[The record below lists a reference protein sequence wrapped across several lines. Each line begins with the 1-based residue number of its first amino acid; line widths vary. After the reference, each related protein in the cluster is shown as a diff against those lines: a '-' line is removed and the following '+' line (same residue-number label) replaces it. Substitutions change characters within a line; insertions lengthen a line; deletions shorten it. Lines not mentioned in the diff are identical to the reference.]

1 MMMAGR
7 RSQWAIALVAVLLFA
22 WTHPY
27 NGIRHDGM
35 LYVAQALKHLDPAVF
50 NGDLFFK
57 YGSQDSFSIFGRA
70 YAFAVVAL
78 GVAWSSLVGVLIGQI
93 LFVVAVGLLIWRVL
107 PERSR
112 ALACCILAITA
123 GTYGSL
129 ALIHFAEPF
138 LTARTYAE
146 VLVVFGLALMARR
159 QLIAA
164 AMVCAAATLLHPL
177 MALVGIFLCWALA
190 VQRHRGWLWLLVLGV
205 PAIVFG
211 YLGVPPFDRALLF
224 YDAEWRQL
232 VDSHNFV
239 FMTSWPLASWLAL
252 VADLALLGTLAL
264 RQRDAYFSTLL
275 KALFVVATLCVG
287 VALLGSDVLS
297 NVLVTSLQL
306 WRAQWLVHLVALVFL
321 APELLRTWRGTRLEQ
336 LAAALLA
343 YAVLFQDL
351 TTGSLAML
359 MGLLLLYVGSPR
371 SWQLSRFTLWL
382 SAACL
387 LLAAGYNWWMQAR
400 LTIRMGEYLTGVSTL
415 GAIDKARIF
424 LQQAPVGPLLMALVA
439 IGLIWCVRR
448 SPAGVSV
455 ILIGLVAFT
464 AVNWDRRFEITK
476 VVENTSVQGP
486 HVFSDIVPPDA
497 EVYWQGDALAP
508 WLLMHRRSY
517 ASGVQA
523 GGLVFNRGTAIELDR
538 RRDVTSTFDMQRE
551 ICGLL
556 NALRDDKGSCEPDI
570 SSLELT
576 CEADPLL
583 GYIVMPNKFEDW
595 VLASWTPGGAEVGG
609 KSSLKTYYLY
619 SCAQLVA
626 KSKTINHKAV
636 DAS

>member
-1 MMMAGR
+1 MMIAGR
-7 RSQWAIALVAVLLFA
+7 KGQWAIAVVAVLLFA
-22 WTHPY
+22 WMHPY

-35 LYVAQALKHLDPAVF
+35 LYMAQALKHVDPAVF

-70 YAFAVVAL
+70 YAFAVVTL
-78 GVAWSSLVGVLIGQI
+78 GVAWSSLAGVLIGQI
-93 LFVVAVGLLIWRVL
+93 LFVIAVGLLVWRVL
-107 PERSR
+107 PENSR
-112 ALACCILAITA
+112 ALACCILAVTA

-129 ALIHFAEPF
+129 SLIHFAEPF
-138 LTARTYAE
+138 FTARTYAE
-146 VLVVFGLALMARR
+146 VLVVFGLTLMCRR
-159 QLIAA
+159 QLATA
-164 AMVCAAATLLHPL
+164 AMVCAAAALLHPL
-177 MALVGIFLCWALA
+177 MALAGILLCWALA
-190 VQRHRGWLWLLVLGV
+190 VQRHRGWLWLLALGIPAFVLGYSAV
-205 PAIVFG
+205 A
-211 YLGVPPFDRALLF
+211 PFDRAFLF

-232 VDSHNFV
+232 VDRYNFV

-252 VADLALLGTLAL
+252 LADLALLGALAL
-264 RQRDAYFSTLL
+264 RQRDAYFSMLL
-275 KALFVVATLCVG
+275 KALFVVGILCVG
-287 VALLGSDVLS
+287 MALLGSDLLS

-306 WRAQWLVHLVALVFL
+306 WRVQWLVHLVALVFL
-321 APELLRTWRGTRLEQ
+321 APELLRAWRGTRLEQ

-359 MGLLLLYVGSPR
+359 MGLLLLYVGAPR
-371 SWQLSRFTLWL
+371 GWHLSRFTLWL

-387 LLAAGYNWWMQAR
+387 MLAVGYNWWSQAG
-400 LTIRMGEYLTGVSTL
+400 LTIRMGEYLLGVSAL
-415 GAIDKARIF
+415 DAADKARIL
-424 LQQAPVGPLLMALVA
+424 LQQAPVGPLLLGMSA

-448 SPAGVSV
+448 SRTLVGV

-464 AVNWDRRFEITK
+464 AANWDRRFEITK
-476 VVENTSVQGP
+476 LVENTPVQGP

-523 GGLVFNRGTAIELDR
+523 AGLVFNRGTAIELDR

-556 NALRDDKGSCEPDI
+556 NALRSDKGSCEPDV
-570 SSLELT
+570 SSLALT

-583 GYIVMPNKFEDW
+583 GYIVMPNRFEGW
-595 VLASWTPGGAEVGG
+595 ALASWTPGVPEVGRE
-609 KSSLKTYYLY
+609 STLKTYYLY
-619 SCAQLVA
+619 SCAQLIA